1 MYLSVHGNTICVCT
15 LTTQPM
21 YLEETGEYKQELT
34 RIGAKALELS
44 PEGTQTIFM
53 TVLFYKNMA
62 IPAKALKAG
71 DVIVVFGREMS
82 KEKFQWG
89 KHKLER
95 TVIADFWI
103 PRWIDP
109 LGMIT
114 NLQVHRDATIKER
127 EYKTILAEYLTEC
140 KPAIIQW
147 VVDYFKSMK
156 AANNSKQKDG
166 EQQ

>member
-1 MYLSVHGNTICVCT
+1 MYLNVNGNVALVCT
-15 LTTQPM
+15 LTSQPM
-21 YLEETGEYKQELT
+21 YLEVTGAYKQELT
-34 RIGAKALELS
+34 RIAAKCMENS

-53 TVLFYKNMA
+53 TVLFYTNLA

-114 NLQVHRDATIKER
+114 SLQVHRDAAIKER

-147 VVDYFKSMK
+147 VVDYFKAMK
-156 AANNSKQKDG
+156 AANNSNKKDG
-166 EQQ
+166 E